1 MSTAKILRR
10 LLANGEIIVAPGA
23 YDAWSARLIAEA
35 GFKAV
40 YMTGYGVSA
49 SEIGKPDIGLLT
61 MTEMALAVKNI
72 VNASGNIPVIADAD
86 NGYGGIMN
94 VMRTVEEYER
104 AGVAALQLEDQVIP
118 KRCGHMEG
126 KEVIPKEEMIAK
138 IKAAVAARKNPDLC
152 IVARTDA
159 RAVNGLEDALDRA
172 LAYEKAG
179 ADIIFIE
186 APQSVEEMRKIAQTI
201 KAPLLANMV
210 ENGKTP
216 LLNSSELKKVGYRIV
231 IYPVAPLYTATKA
244 IIDFCNQLKKDQ
256 TSANSLSNMVDFP
269 TFNKLIHLDDI
280 RNEEK
285 RFL

>member
-1 MSTAKILRR
+1 MSTAKVLRE
-10 LLANGEIIVAPGA
+10 LLASGEIIVAPGA
-23 YDAWSARLIAEA
+23 YDAWSARLIAES

-61 MTEMALAVKNI
+61 MTEMVTAVKNI
-72 VNASGNIPVIADAD
+72 VNAAGDKPVIADAD

-118 KRCGHMEG
+118 KRCGHIEG
-126 KEVIPKEEMIAK
+126 KEVIPKAEMIAK

-152 IVARTDA
+152 IIARTDA

-179 ADIIFIE
+179 ADIIFVE
-186 APQSVEEMRKIAQTI
+186 APQSVEEMQKIAQTI

-216 LLNSSELKKVGYRIV
+216 LLKTWELEKIGYRMV

-244 IIDFCNQLKKDQ
+244 IIDFCNRLKRDQ
-256 TSANSLSNMVDFP
+256 TTATSLNEMVDFP
-269 TFNKLIHLDDI
+269 TFNQLIHLDDI